1 MDAFLQC
8 FEGHS
13 RNLFP
18 DTGSSLLG
26 ACTKEFTACG
36 FTSFSICS
44 FSFVVNLSAVISLS
58 FCFRPNSAHQLGDCS
73 VGTELVCRANRSK
86 QEFCVRCI
94 RIEVYGVSVLLSF
107 QNSTTDSTDAFVSGW
122 LVSLLRST
130 ICVAVEFIFLQ
141 VKS

>member
-58 FCFRPNSAHQLGDCS
+58 FCFRPNSAHQLGTAPWVLSWFAERIVRNKSS
-73 VGTELVCRANRSK
+73 V
-86 QEFCVRCI
+86 F
-94 RIEVYGVSVLLSF
+94 
-107 QNSTTDSTDAFVSGW
+107 DASA
-122 LVSLLRST
+122 LKCMVSLFYFLFRILRLT
-130 ICVAVEFIFLQ
+130 ALMLLFLGGWFLCF
-141 VKS
+141 VPPSVWR